1 MKITVEKTS
10 DAERKLNIE
19 VPWDLYQKEVD
30 HQLKQLGKKATI
42 KGFRR
47 GKAPMSMVR
56 RTYLEDAG
64 HDAVNSLA
72 GEAVKDALAEHELKP
87 FGNPYLTDVNTEE
100 EKAVTMEVVVELE
113 PVFEVAEYTGLKL
126 EKPKPV
132 IVEKEVDGF
141 IDSMRERHGES
152 VTVED
157 GRGLK
162 EDDIASM
169 DFFGTKGGEQV
180 ENLDV
185 KDYMVRIGKSELVPG
200 FEEQI
205 VGMKPGEIKEFDL
218 TFPEDFANEEL
229 AGALIHFTVTLK
241 EIRELKLPEVNDQF
255 AQSLGKF
262 ENLEALKNTVR
273 EDMLEHKSADS
284 EKELRANLV
293 RKLVEDNVF
302 DVPASLVDQELRR
315 IIQEYGESMV
325 RAGLPNEKVQEMI
338 LSSEDHFKVLAAE
351 QIRVLYIISEIAE
364 KEGMKAGEE
373 EVTEVVRQSAARQG
387 KNMDELMEEYTES
400 GTLNEIGFNLVR
412 EQVFTKILETAKVT
426 EVEPAGE
433 ETEEKPKKADK
444 KAEKKAKQK
453 K

>member
-10 DAERKLNIE
+10 DVERKLSIE
-19 VPWDLYQKEVD
+19 VPWELYQKEVD
-30 HQLKQLGKKATI
+30 HQLKLISKKATI
-42 KGFRR
+42 KGFRK
-47 GKAPMSMVR
+47 GKAPMTMIR
-56 RTYLEDAG
+56 RIYSEDAG
-64 HDAVNSLA
+64 QDAVSSLA
-72 GEAVKDALAEHELKP
+72 GEAVKDTLAEHELKP
-87 FGNPYLTDVNTEE
+87 FGNPYLTDVKTEE
-100 EKAVTMEVVVELE
+100 DKAVTMEAVVELE
-113 PVFEVAEYTGLKL
+113 PVFEVADYSALKL

-132 IVEKEVDGF
+132 IVEEEVDGF
-141 IDSMRERHGES
+141 INGMRERHGES

-162 EDDIASM
+162 EDDIATI

-200 FEEQI
+200 FEEQV
-205 VGMKPGEIKEFDL
+205 VGMKPGETKEFDL

-229 AGALIHFTVTLK
+229 ASALIHFTVALK

-262 ENLEALKNTVR
+262 EDLEALKMTVR
-273 EDMLEHKSADS
+273 DDMLEHKSADS
-284 EKELRANLV
+284 EKELRANLI

-338 LSSEDHFKVLAAE
+338 LASEDHFKVLAAD
-351 QIRVLYIISEIAE
+351 QIRLLYIISEIAE

-373 EVTEVVRQSAARQG
+373 EVTEVVRRSAAQQG
-387 KNMDELMEEYTES
+387 KDVDELMEEYVEN

-412 EQVFTKILETAKVT
+412 EQVFDKILETAQVT
-426 EVEPAGE
+426 EVEPV
-433 ETEEKPKKADK
+433 TEEKPKKA
-444 KAEKKAKQK
+444 EKKAKKSK

>member
-10 DAERKLNIE
+10 DVERKLNIE
-19 VPWDLYQKEVD
+19 VPWDIYQKEVD
-30 HQLKQLGKKATI
+30 LQLKQIGKRATI

-47 GKAPMSMVR
+47 GKAPMSMIR
-56 RTYLEDAG
+56 RMYLEDAG

-87 FGNPYLTDVNTEE
+87 FGNPYLTDVKTEE
-100 EKAVTMEVVVELE
+100 DKAVTMEAVVELE
-113 PVFEVAEYTGLKL
+113 PVFELADYSGLKL

-132 IVEKEVDGF
+132 IVEEEVNGF
-141 IDSMRERHGES
+141 INNMRERHGES

-162 EDDIASM
+162 EDDIASI

-205 VGMKPGEIKEFDL
+205 VGMKPGDKKEFDL

-229 AGALIHFTVTLK
+229 AGELIHFTVTLK
-241 EIRELKLPEVNDQF
+241 EIRELKLPEVDDQF

-262 ENLEALKNTVR
+262 ENLEALKETIR
-273 EDMLEHKSADS
+273 KDMLEHKNADS
-284 EKELRANLV
+284 DKELRANLV

-351 QIRVLYIISEIAE
+351 QIRLLYIISEIAE

-373 EVTEVVRQSAARQG
+373 EVTEVVRRSAAQQG
-387 KNMDELMEEYTES
+387 KNVDELMEEYAEN
-400 GTLNEIGFNLVR
+400 GNLNEIGFNLVR

-426 EVEPAGE
+426 EVEPE
-433 ETEEKPKKADK
+433 ADGTADE
-444 KAEKKAKQK
+444 KAEKKPK
-453 K
+453 KKKSK

>member
-30 HQLKQLGKKATI
+30 HQLKQIGKKATI

-47 GKAPMSMVR
+47 GKVPMFMVR

-141 IDSMRERHGES
+141 IDGMRERHGES

-218 TFPEDFANEEL
+218 TFPGDFANEEL

-387 KNMDELMEEYTES
+387 KNMDELMEEYTEK

-433 ETEEKPKKADK
+433 ETEEKPA
-444 KAEKKAKQK
+444 KAEKKAKKAK
-453 K
+453 KK

>member
-10 DAERKLNIE
+10 DVERKLNIE
-19 VPWDLYQKEVD
+19 VPWDIYQKEVD
-30 HQLKQLGKKATI
+30 LQLKQIGKRATI

-47 GKAPMSMVR
+47 GKAPMSMIR
-56 RTYLEDAG
+56 RMYLEDAG

-87 FGNPYLTDVNTEE
+87 FGNPYLTDVKTEE
-100 EKAVTMEVVVELE
+100 DKAVTMEAVVELE
-113 PVFEVAEYTGLKL
+113 PVFELADYSGLKL

-132 IVEKEVDGF
+132 IVEEEVNGF
-141 IDSMRERHGES
+141 INNMKERHGES

-162 EDDIASM
+162 EDDIASI

-205 VGMKPGEIKEFDL
+205 VGMKPGYKKEFDL

-229 AGALIHFTVTLK
+229 AGELIHFTVTLK
-241 EIRELKLPEVNDQF
+241 EIRELKLPEVDDQF

-262 ENLEALKNTVR
+262 ENLEALKETIR
-273 EDMLEHKSADS
+273 KDMLEHKNADS
-284 EKELRANLV
+284 DKELRANLV

-351 QIRVLYIISEIAE
+351 QIRLLYIISEIAE

-373 EVTEVVRQSAARQG
+373 EVTEVVRRSAAQQG
-387 KNMDELMEEYTES
+387 KNVDELMEEYAEN
-400 GTLNEIGFNLVR
+400 GNLNEIGFNLVR

-426 EVEPAGE
+426 EVEPE
-433 ETEEKPKKADK
+433 ADGTADE
-444 KAEKKAKQK
+444 KAEKKPK
-453 K
+453 KKKSK